1 MIFLIRFNNILLSMS
16 KYHTALHILPSH
28 TSLNPII
35 IRRQVSGVVY
45 VEPTPQGGNRTI
57 DPIFPIGNGKDKR

>member
-1 MIFLIRFNNILLSMS
+1 MS